1 MVPIC
6 EEKMHIGLKGAL
18 ALPQVANEPPPAPCF
33 SPGDFA
39 KARARGSLF
48 FGGNLTGHF
57 PCISVVG
64 AFVLVFTVGESNM
77 ARTKIEELNGKSL

>member
-1 MVPIC
+1 MLLPRRFC
-6 EEKMHIGLKGAL
+6 EGTGKG
-18 ALPQVANEPPPAPCF
+18 EP
-33 SPGDFA
+33 
-39 KARARGSLF
+39 F